1 MVKGLLKVVVYALS
15 ALLLF
20 LGAVFMMSFNL
31 GILYFFVGLIFTSIA
46 IILLVFSRERKPIE
60 IRQTISIGGPIKVK
74 EVRCPVCGAVIDVT
88 KVRVV
93 SGKPIVT
100 CDYCGNNFEL
110 TEEPLW

>member
-31 GILYFFVGLIFTSIA
+31 GILYFLVGLIFTSIA
-46 IILLVFSRERKPIE
+46 ITLLVFSRERKPIE
-60 IRQTISIGGPIKVK
+60 IKQTISIGGPIKVK

-88 KVRVV
+88 KVKVIA
-93 SGKPIVT
+93 GKPIVT